1 MRPNEKTIDAHA
13 DPGKPS
19 VPERPGRVIP
29 VEPDRTIPKP
39 VVHNRGGGTFAS
51 GQVVD
56 DRYTIIEKVGL
67 GGWGEVY
74 RAMQHSTKR
83 EVALKILRKD
93 VAEGQ
98 GARERFVL
106 EAQAVSKL
114 THQNT
119 VTLFDF
125 GQTKD
130 KVLYMAMEFLE
141 GESLDQVIRREGRL
155 TGDRCLHIIRQV
167 ALSLD
172 EAHGK
177 GIVHRDI
184 KPHNIMLMQ
193 RPGEADF
200 VKVLDFGVAKMLML
214 DESLTVTG
222 TTFGTPEYM
231 SPEQIHSKHVDHRSD
246 IYSLGIIMFTMLK
259 GNPPFSADSPIGVAL
274 NHVSTPLPQLPKD
287 LHIAKPVEDLLRR
300 MASKKPDDRPMSSAE
315 VAQEIEQIL
324 QRGAGTPG
332 GLTRTLA
339 MPTNISEAGVK
350 VWPFLLVLFGIVA
363 AVIAAYLILNGS
375 QPPEPKDPKANPAV
389 VAEASPAEVP
399 LQELAPSAPA
409 LPPEASPPPSP
420 EPEPKPEP
428 APEPAAPPEP
438 APEPEPVAPPE
449 PAPEPEPV
457 APPEP
462 PPAVTP
468 PPVPAEA
475 VPPEGGAMASIAVVA
490 SVRGARVSLDGEFLC
505 HSPCLLERP
514 VGQHA
519 TLKVQAEGHDPLTQ
533 QVLFEEGR
541 QKLELKLTEVPLSA
555 RDELKGKAPHSVSDD
570 LK

>member
-13 DPGKPS
+13 DPAS
-19 VPERPGRVIP
+19 SAVPERPRRVVP

-39 VVHNRGGGTFAS
+39 VVHSRSGGTFAS
-51 GQVVD
+51 GQLVD
-56 DRYTIIEKVGL
+56 DRFTIIEKVGL

-93 VAEGQ
+93 VAEAS

-130 KVLYMAMEFLE
+130 GVLYMAMEFLE
-141 GESLDQVIRREGRL
+141 GESLDQVIRREGRIS
-155 TGDRCLHIIRQV
+155 GDRCLHIIRQV

-287 LHIAKPVEDLLRR
+287 LHVAKPVEDLLRR

-324 QRGAGTPG
+324 QRGGGTPG

-339 MPTNISEAGVK
+339 MPTSISDAGVK
-350 VWPFLLVLFGIVA
+350 LWPFLLVLFGIIAAGTAGFLIVNGGQEPKSKVPEVPALVAPAPEPVAPAEPVA
-363 AVIAAYLILNGS
+363 A
-375 QPPEPKDPKANPAV
+375 PE
-389 VAEASPAEVP
+389 
-399 LQELAPSAPA
+399 
-409 LPPEASPPPSP
+409 PSP
-420 EPEPKPEP
+420 EPAAVPQPVAAP
-428 APEPAAPPEP
+428 APTVAPVAAAQPAPAP
-438 APEPEPVAPPE
+438 APEPEVAPQ
-449 PAPEPEPV
+449 PAPAPPAPAVEAAV
-457 APPEP
+457 APE
-462 PPAVTP
+462 A
-468 PPVPAEA
+468 PAEEA
-475 VPPEGGAMASIAVVA
+475 APAGQEAEAAPQTEASIAVVA
-490 SVRGARVSLDGEFLC
+490 SIRGAKVLLDGEFMC

-514 VGQHA
+514 AGQNA
-519 TLKVQAEGHDPLTQ
+519 TLKIQAEGYSPLTQ
-533 QVLFEEGR
+533 QVLFAEGR
-541 QKLELKLTEVPLSA
+541 QKLELKLAPVPLSA
-555 RDELKGKAPHSVSDD
+555 RDELKGSARHSVSDD